1 MKFKNEKQKE
11 FILTLIVKVGQV
23 VIAMLAGAGAHDCM
37 SQLN

>member
-11 FILTLIVKVGQV
+11 FIMTLIIKIGKV

-37 SQLN
+37 SQL